1 MVFPFCYEYVV
12 RGRFER
18 VAFHRKVRV
27 TRGLVEDARRVT
39 ATLSLFNIKENA
51 EIFWEWG
58 HHTTRNVFI
67 VVFLIVVFFLAVSA
81 FIVIELGGV
90 TFKSMIMFKSL
101 RIDFSFVDQVRIC
114 FLYHFVHHIIF
125 FSFSFFY
132 SLPHLTT
139 FFLTFIMTILSI
151 DCRFFR
157 ITAPLTRLRLRFWF
171 DRAGN

>member
-1 MVFPFCYEYVV
+1 MFSIVFPFCYEYVV

-39 ATLSLFNIKENA
+39 AMLSLFNIKENA

-67 VVFLIVVFFLAVSA
+67 VVFLILVFFLAVSA
-81 FIVIELGGV
+81 LVLVELGGI

-101 RIDFSFVDQVRIC
+101 RIDFSFVDQVR
-114 FLYHFVHHIIF
+114 FF
-125 FSFSFFY
+125 FSY
-132 SLPHLTT
+132 T
-139 FFLTFIMTILSI
+139 MV
-151 DCRFFR
+151 
-157 ITAPLTRLRLRFWF
+157 
-171 DRAGN
+171 